1 MDTERIGKAA
11 NQNKESRVMKRKATS
26 AGVWIRRMGFAAVV
40 MGGLPG
46 AAWADSP
53 AKGGASQEAPPA
65 TATVTGTIN
74 INTATA
80 AELEMLPGVGPS
92 RAEAI
97 LTSRKQRVFEKVEDI
112 MRVKG
117 IGRATFRELR
127 PLLTTQGATTLKPA
141 AKGSASKAAP
151 QAAKP

>member
-1 MDTERIGKAA
+1 
-11 NQNKESRVMKRKATS
+11 MKHQGRS
-26 AGVWIRRMGFAAVV
+26 AGVWIRRMGFAVALVAATTGV
-40 MGGLPG
+40 
-46 AAWADSP
+46 AWAESP
-53 AKGGASQEAPPA
+53 GKGGEKNEAPPA
-65 TATVTGTIN
+65 AAPVTGTIN

-80 AELEMLPGVGPS
+80 TELEMLPGVGPS

-97 LTSRKQRVFEKVEDI
+97 VSTRKQRAFEKVEDI

-117 IGRATFRELR
+117 IGRATFRDLR

-141 AKGSASKAAP
+141 VKATASKAP